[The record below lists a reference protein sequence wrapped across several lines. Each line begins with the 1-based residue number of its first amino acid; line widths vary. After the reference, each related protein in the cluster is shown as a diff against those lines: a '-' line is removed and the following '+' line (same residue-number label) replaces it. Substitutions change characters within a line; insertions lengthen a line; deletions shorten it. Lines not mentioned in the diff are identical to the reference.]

1 MERQV
6 SFGFAQ
12 RVLRDLAGDSQA
24 SIVTHHSAHSGAGF
38 NAVRRGVLK
47 TDFFENAEDVVD
59 DCGEGFI
66 REGLVAT
73 AALPGPHGFHRFL

>member
-1 MERQV
+1 
-6 SFGFAQ
+6 
-12 RVLRDLAGDSQA
+12 LAGDSQA
-24 SIVTHHSAHSGAGF
+24 TIVTHDSAHSGAGF

-47 TDFFENAEDVVD
+47 TDFFENAEDIVD
-59 DCGEGFI
+59 DCGEGYI